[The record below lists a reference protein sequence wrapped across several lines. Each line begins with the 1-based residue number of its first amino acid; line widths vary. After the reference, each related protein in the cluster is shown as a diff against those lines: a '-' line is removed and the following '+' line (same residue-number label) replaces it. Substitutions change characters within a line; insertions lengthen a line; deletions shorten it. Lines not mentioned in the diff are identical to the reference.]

1 MIKYRL
7 IALFSILTWSAFCQ
21 RIITNTLTP
30 AHVQVSKTNFY
41 IVPPEGF
48 VRAVGFSGFT
58 NPSLSAD
65 LIFHII
71 ELPLDA
77 VHEQLNARELSGQGL
92 KFLKEDQMTINGSSG
107 FLIKASYLRAGA
119 KWLRY
124 TLIVDGDVN
133 LPKMTQVVQ
142 CNFPDDRK
150 LSMAIE
156 ASILSFV
163 YKVIAEKPL
172 IEPFQIQYS
181 KFGLTWKESTSQGN
195 TYEGRDASGNVVTL
209 RVSMVRITS
218 KSAEKNMILYDKIK
232 QLPYSFTKLSEQGIE
247 EVTIDDLPG
256 FQASITAFHE
266 DDRQEYAYM
275 LMLIS
280 GETYYFFTAT
290 SVQEKALEK
299 VKAALLTFKR
309 K

>member
-21 RIITNTLTP
+21 RIVTNTFTP
-30 AHVQVSKTNFY
+30 AHVQASKTNFY
-41 IVPPEGF
+41 IVPPDGF

-77 VHEQLNARELSGQGL
+77 VHKQMSTRELSGQGL
-92 KFLKEDQMTINGSSG
+92 KFLKEDQVIINGSNG
-107 FLIKASYLRAGA
+107 FLVKASYLRAGA

-133 LPKMTQVVQ
+133 LPKMTHVVQ

-150 LSMAIE
+150 LSIAIE
-156 ASILSFV
+156 TSILSFV
-163 YKVIAEKPL
+163 YKVLAEKPS
-172 IEPFQIQYS
+172 IEPFKIQYS
-181 KFGLTWKESTSQGN
+181 KFGLNWKESTSAGN

-209 RVSMVRITS
+209 HVSMVWITS
-218 KSAEKNMILYDKIK
+218 NSAEKNMILYDKIK
-232 QLPYSFTKLSEQGIE
+232 QLPYSFTKLGEQGIE

-256 FQASITAFHE
+256 FQALITAFRE
-266 DDRQEYAYM
+266 DDRQEYVYM
-275 LMLIS
+275 LMLVN
-280 GETYYFFTAT
+280 GESHYIFTAT
-290 SVQEKALEK
+290 SLNEK
-299 VKAALLTFKR
+299 VLEIAKAALQSFKR